1 MLNVPHSYVCYVA
14 DAIII
19 IIIILR
25 TYVYLHLL
33 CTYVAGRTETE
44 VESTAKGVL

>member
-1 MLNVPHSYVCYVA
+1 MLHSYVCYVA

-19 IIIILR
+19 IIIIILR
-25 TYVYLHLL
+25 TYVYPHLL
-33 CTYVAGRTETE
+33 CTYVAGRTEIE

>member
-1 MLNVPHSYVCYVA
+1 MLHSYVCYVA
-14 DAIII
+14 NAIIIAII

-25 TYVYLHLL
+25 MYVYPHVL